1 MPVLSRLSAYAGN
14 PIEDTDE
21 LAARLKKKGKKIIKL
36 NQGNPTAIFPTPK
49 YIIDAYVSALK
60 EGKTGYSFHAG
71 IPELRQAVADRQ
83 NRLYDADFGLEDVI
97 ITQGVS
103 ESISFINSTF
113 VDPGDRAVLL
123 RPYYPTYLTFL
134 KTVGGVP
141 LFADYSEKEGFKF
154 NPDSLEKALKK
165 ERKMPKFMIF
175 SNPCNPT
182 GTVMRRDEL
191 KEVVEIMNDH
201 GIFLISDEIYDEIVF
216 NGAKFTS
223 ISEVAKGTKY
233 AIIGGA
239 SKNFDA
245 TGFRI
250 GYMIVPEKDKTS
262 IDVNRKIRDYA
273 KMRLSSNTTAQYA
286 FAKALEN
293 RKEHEKAIR
302 GMVDKI
308 KNRVN
313 KSCEVINEG
322 KYMRVVQPN
331 GAFYLLPKIDMKN
344 LRLKNDFDVVQK
356 LLLEEGVQ
364 VSRGSGFGAPDH
376 IRIVAL
382 APEDI
387 LELAIRKIDK
397 FFVKHSK

>member
-1 MPVLSRLSAYAGN
+1 MSVLSRLSAYAGN

-191 KEVVEIMNDH
+191 KEVV
-201 GIFLISDEIYDEIVF
+201 
-216 NGAKFTS
+216 
-223 ISEVAKGTKY
+223 
-233 AIIGGA
+233 
-239 SKNFDA
+239 
-245 TGFRI
+245 
-250 GYMIVPEKDKTS
+250 
-262 IDVNRKIRDYA
+262 
-273 KMRLSSNTTAQYA
+273 
-286 FAKALEN
+286 
-293 RKEHEKAIR
+293 
-302 GMVDKI
+302 
-308 KNRVN
+308 
-313 KSCEVINEG
+313 
-322 KYMRVVQPN
+322 
-331 GAFYLLPKIDMKN
+331 
-344 LRLKNDFDVVQK
+344 
-356 LLLEEGVQ
+356 
-364 VSRGSGFGAPDH
+364 
-376 IRIVAL
+376 
-382 APEDI
+382 
-387 LELAIRKIDK
+387 
-397 FFVKHSK
+397 